1 MNQTPIILLSFLFF
15 ISSCLSEKEPAN
27 CSSRQQNISLKQ
39 QLTGV
44 GKIGLHPDSL
54 GEVFYYFPIPE
65 SEENSHSFF
74 ARRIHP
80 ILSGDT
86 LLFSPLFL
94 FNLMPHSSQTTQ
106 QDTVAYRIKR
116 LSPHLFQLEKV
127 STSDIFPARL
137 YFQHYTTQ
145 LPESFRY
152 FRLDITFRR
161 KKIDIEL
168 ADTNFIKILTSS
180 NRDSSLLITIGLH
193 DKLFI
198 HQYINALIDVRNSA
212 TESGII
218 CTHGY
223 RESQTLVYQDTI
235 FEYNHLQFLKLSSSV
250 LRDYFFY
257 SIPDHKSVPF
267 RSKDPSYS
275 TRFTPYRN
283 LPQGNVLSIEL
294 PPPPD

>member
-1 MNQTPIILLSFLFF
+1 MNHTLLLLLFLLFL
-15 ISSCLSEKEPAN
+15 ITSCLPEKEPIN
-27 CSSRQQNISLKQ
+27 CSLPQQKVSLEQ

-54 GEVFYYFPIPE
+54 GDIFYYFPIPE
-65 SEENSHSFF
+65 SEKNSNSFF
-74 ARRIHP
+74 AKRIHP
-80 ILSGDT
+80 LLSGDT
-86 LLFSPLFL
+86 LLFSSLFL
-94 FNLMPHSSQTTQ
+94 FNLIPDSSQTIQ

-116 LSPHLFQLEKV
+116 LSSHLFQLEKV
-127 STSDIFPARL
+127 STSAIFPTRL
-137 YFQHYTTQ
+137 YFQHYPTQ

-168 ADTNFIKILTSS
+168 TDTNFIKILTSS
-180 NRDSSLLITIGLH
+180 NRDSSLLITISLR

-212 TESGII
+212 TKSVFTSI
-218 CTHGY
+218 HGH

-267 RSKDPSYS
+267 RSKYPSYS

-283 LPQGNVLSIEL
+283 LPQGNALSIEF
-294 PPPPD
+294 PPPD